1 MQLWKSSS
9 PKSSPDRLAGS
20 RKGGTTMS
28 NKGISILFPEF
39 EDAEYKQ
46 MPSSSFHDLGLDA
59 ICKTLTTDLKE
70 QKYIT
75 GVISSMTPSAEVA
88 AFRQEVFA
96 DILRLP
102 ELRKQITELFEKLEF
117 MKSFGSMAKKT
128 DEKLGIWYLMHRLD
142 ELDDYI
148 KCVEAMREC
157 LGSASIT
164 SKGLIAFRDYINGIY
179 EDSCFADMRKDI
191 SELKIKASDI
201 RSVTIGVNVNDRFEA
216 TSMGLISVNN
226 KPFKKSGIVGSFADA
241 IAAKSGVR
249 DGNDWNGDMRYH
261 EVDSTSSGK
270 PMSIFQKGM
279 GFLAL
284 QTAGGFVDGK
294 VRNTIVNMPDDDS
307 MSSSTFYLEKVMNK
321 MLDTLVKRLS
331 DTLSKYVDVAVINIS
346 RLIPEFT
353 YYIRFAEFI
362 EKNISAGFVF
372 SQPEV
377 RNDTNRSMRAEG
389 FYNLRLALS
398 VENASEIVL
407 NDLGFDPEHTV
418 YILTGANRGGKTT
431 VTQAVGLLF
440 ALAQGG
446 IYVPAKSF
454 EYTPVDLIYTHFP
467 ADEDKTIDLGRLGE
481 ECVRFKQLYADCT
494 SRSLLLLN
502 ESFSTT
508 SFEEGYYIARD
519 SVRAILRKQV
529 RTIYNTHMHKLAAD
543 VDEMNEGS
551 KGAKASSLV
560 VRSDGGKRSF
570 RVEVAS
576 PEGMSYARDIAEKYG
591 VTYEMLVS
599 DQG

>member
-1 MQLWKSSS
+1 MNS
-9 PKSSPDRLAGS
+9 
-20 RKGGTTMS
+20 
-28 NKGISILFPEF
+28 KGISILFPDCES
-39 EDAEYKQ
+39 AEYKQ
-46 MPSSSFHDLGLDA
+46 MSKSTFHDLGLDA
-59 ICKTLTTDLKE
+59 VCKNLTTDPKE
-70 QKYIT
+70 QKFIT
-75 GVISSMTPSAEVA
+75 DVISAMTSNADVA
-88 AFRQEVFA
+88 KFRQEVFA

-102 ELRKQITELFEKLEF
+102 EMRKQITELFEKLEF
-117 MKSFGSMAKKT
+117 MKSFGSLAKKT
-128 DEKLGIWYLMHRLD
+128 EEKLGIWYLLHRLD

-148 KCVEAMREC
+148 KCVESMRDC
-157 LGSASIT
+157 LSDPNIT
-164 SKGLIAFRDYINGIY
+164 SQGLITFREHINGIY
-179 EDSCFADMRKDI
+179 EDSCFAQMRKDI
-191 SELKIKASDI
+191 SELKLKASEI
-201 RSVTIGVNVNDRFEA
+201 RSVTIGINVNDRFEA

-226 KPFKKSGIVGSFADA
+226 KSFKKSGIVGSFADA
-241 IAAKSGVR
+241 IASKSGIKE
-249 DGNDWNGDMRYH
+249 GNDWNGDMRYH
-261 EVDSTSSGK
+261 EVDSSSSGK
-270 PMSIFQKGM
+270 PMAIFQKGM
-279 GFLAL
+279 GFLAM
-284 QTAGGFVDGK
+284 QSAGAFVDAK

-307 MSSSTFYLEKVMNK
+307 MSSSPFHLEKVMNK

-362 EKNISAGFVF
+362 EKNISAGFTF
-372 SQPEV
+372 CQA
-377 RNDTNRSMRAEG
+377 NAKADGGKSMKAEG

-398 VENASEIVL
+398 VQDPAEIVP
-407 NDLGFDPEHTV
+407 NDLDFDTEHTV

-454 EYTPVDLIYTHFP
+454 EYKPVDLIYTHFP

-481 ECVRFKQLYADCT
+481 ECVRFKQMYADCT
-494 SRSLLLLN
+494 GDSLLLLN

-508 SFEEGYYIARD
+508 SFEEGYYIAKD

-543 VDEMNEGS
+543 ADEMNRNVE
-551 KGAKASSLV
+551 GAKACSLV
-560 VRSDGGKRSF
+560 VKSDGGKRSF

-591 VTYEMLVS
+591 VTYEMLIR
-599 DQG
+599 GEN